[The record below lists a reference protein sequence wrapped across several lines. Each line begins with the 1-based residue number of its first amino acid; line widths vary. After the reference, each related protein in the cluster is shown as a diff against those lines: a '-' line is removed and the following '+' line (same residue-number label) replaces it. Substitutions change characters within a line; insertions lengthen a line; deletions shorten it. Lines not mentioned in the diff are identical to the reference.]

1 MVDQFGY
8 YIFEEVMK
16 MMLEMVL
23 SEKKAKEN
31 NIDIDEWYNK
41 IDKYFISRGVKKTG
55 LGFYKGTNKDF
66 STFAGA

>member
-1 MVDQFGY
+1 MIDQFGH

-31 NIDIDEWYNK
+31 NIDINECYEKVDRFLKKRSQK
-41 IDKYFISRGVKKTG
+41 II
-55 LGFYKGTNKDF
+55 
-66 STFAGA
+66 

>member
-31 NIDIDEWYNK
+31 NIDINECYEKVDRFFKKEESKNYLK
-41 IDKYFISRGVKKTG
+41 ACIQVVKRI
-55 LGFYKGTNKDF
+55 LIFL
-66 STFAGA
+66 

>member
-31 NIDIDEWYNK
+31 NIDINECYEKVDR
-41 IDKYFISRGVKKTG
+41 FFKKEESKNY
-55 LGFYKGTNKDF
+55 LK
-66 STFAGA
+66 ACI